1 MEPFLFRSS
10 LFSTLLSPR
19 LLGHMSE
26 RNPGFLTVSYLP
38 RQDSPHCSFYF
49 QSLCC
54 SYSTYCH
61 PKSVSHF
68 SSPTQRLLLGPT
80 VGITVRSVCIK
91 HSPDALAP
99 FLRSLQWLL
108 GSVHILHQCCS
119 DGGLWS
125 GDWPPGHGLPVCR
138 ESTPEMQSV
147 QELPGHF
154 NRVHFFCNNN
164 FKNGFCVECLSL
176 PLLFSSK

>member
-1 MEPFLFRSS
+1 MEPFLFRCS

-19 LLGHMSE
+19 LLGPMWE

-38 RQDSPHCSFYF
+38 HRDSSPHCSFYF
-49 QSLCC
+49 QTL
-54 SYSTYCH
+54 SYSYFTYCH

-80 VGITVRSVCIK
+80 MKTTVRSVCTK

-108 GSVHILHQCCS
+108 SPVHSLHQCCS

-125 GDWPPGHGLPVCR
+125 GDCPPGHGLPVCR
-138 ESTPEMQSV
+138 EITTEMQSV
-147 QELPGHF
+147 QALPGHF
-154 NRVHFFCNNN
+154 NRVSFFCNSH
-164 FKNGFCVECLSL
+164 FKNGFCVECLSP
-176 PLLFSSK
+176 PLLFL